1 MDTNLTDLLDDIV
14 GSVPV
19 SEQLGAALT
28 QMSPKDHSYY
38 P

>member
-14 GSVPV
+14 GGVPV
-19 SEQLGAALT
+19 SKQLGAALT
-28 QMSPKDHSYY
+28 QMSLKDHSYY

>member
-1 MDTNLTDLLDDIV
+1 MDINLTDLLDDIV
-14 GSVPV
+14 SGVPV

>member
-14 GSVPV
+14 GGAPV

-28 QMSPKDHSYY
+28 QTSPKDHSYY